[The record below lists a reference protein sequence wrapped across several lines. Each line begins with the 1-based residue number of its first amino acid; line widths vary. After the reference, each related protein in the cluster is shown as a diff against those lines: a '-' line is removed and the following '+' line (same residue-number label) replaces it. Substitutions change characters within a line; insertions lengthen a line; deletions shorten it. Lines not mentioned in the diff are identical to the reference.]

1 MLPKVYQTVLPQ
13 DFTLTPCRV
22 YKKFIVQRSQFYSG
36 SLPQTGSGYKLLEAR
51 YPTGKLKLGTD
62 SQNTYETNSFDGS
75 YKSLIW
81 SSIDAQFYR
90 NPYDPYKTFEHS
102 NKRFTYKFLGV
113 SASIISIP
121 YLDYGESIKP
131 GSVEITAS
139 GFYINDDGNG
149 NLYDSSIS
157 TGSFSDSYN
166 LVAYWTFNNQFR
178 KFKEL
183 KHLSH
188 DDVLPNN
195 AGNDC
200 VINGSVIFESK
211 TFTPDVPSFTKNVRL
226 SNGIELNT
234 TASGFCGF
242 FDNSSYMLTK
252 DRPDFN
258 FASNE
263 DFTIAFWMKNAQD
276 EQFNVIYPYNTI
288 LSKKGTVWKEQYGN
302 QPWINSNGL
311 LVQNNYTSASYVDE
325 DTNVFPYDFRI
336 YNDTATGLPTP
347 RIIEFRRS
355 DGINTCTLS
364 ASYLTN
370 FNHVAVTKSGSIVS
384 LFVNGNLAQSKTD
397 NTNHPINDHCLM
409 FGSDNQNFKT
419 SYTGYLGE
427 VRIYNKALTNNN
439 ITTLSDNT
447 GMSAY
452 QTAVIGNVFY
462 KSGNIVISGH
472 DTKYNDAMSSD
483 WTLKFRSTH
492 MIYSYECL
500 VRIPAGSF
508 NLSQN
513 PTTLVNPNSDL
524 IIDEM
529 TGSLAEGAL
538 FPYATAIGLYNE
550 KRELVAVAKLSQPLQ
565 MRDDV
570 NLNISVKWDS

>member
-102 NKRFTYKFLGV
+102 NERFTYKFLGV
-113 SASIISIP
+113 SASVISIP

-139 GFYINDDGNG
+139 SYNLNDDGNG
-149 NLYDSSIS
+149 NLYDPLIE
-157 TGSFSDSYN
+157 TGSFANRYN
-166 LVAYWTFNNQFR
+166 VVGYWGFNDEFR
-178 KFKEL
+178 KFKVNNSNVIEKGL
-183 KHLSH
+183 IPYKSRTFS
-188 DDVLPNN
+188 PNQSSVGRN
-195 AGNDC
+195 ISIDAGIP
-200 VINGSVIFESK
+200 INGIDSSHC
-211 TFTPDVPSFTKNVRL
+211 
-226 SNGIELNT
+226 
-234 TASGFCGF
+234 AGF
-242 FDNSSYMLTK
+242 NSSSIITEN
-252 DRPDFN
+252 RNEFN

-263 DFTIAFWMKNAQD
+263 SFTICFWVKISSQQTNSSTIISKNTMIQKQVFGSLD
-276 EQFNVIYPYNTI
+276 KVDD
-288 LSKKGTVWKEQYGN
+288 
-302 QPWINSNGL
+302 NGL
-311 LVQNNYTSASYVDE
+311 MFKDQYVSSSLEYDL
-325 DTNVFPYDFRI
+325 TNVYPFRFEYDITDNHI
-336 YNDTATGLPTP
+336 Y
-347 RIIEFRRS
+347 FKRS
-355 DGINTCTLS
+355 DGINVMNIACSNPIPYDTWK
-364 ASYLTN
+364 
-370 FNHVAVTKSGSIVS
+370 HIAVTYDSTTKDIVTYT
-384 LFVNGNLAQSKTD
+384 NGATINSESDTTL
-397 NTNHPINDHCLM
+397 HPINKHSLV
-409 FGSDNQNFKT
+409 FGTDNIYDPKVNGFI
-419 SYTGYLGE
+419 GNLDE
-427 VRIYNKALTNNN
+427 VRIYDVALSPEQV
-439 ITTLSDNT
+439 LSLCTDYDQ
-447 GMSAY
+447 SPY
-452 QTAVIGNVFY
+452 QTAVVGNVFY

-472 DTKYNDAMSSD
+472 DTKYNDAMVDD

-570 NLNISVKWDS
+570 DISISIKFDS